1 MWSKPGAEETS
12 HQLVVGIVI
21 KMHPPIIKKSKKQ
34 FSPGLGQS
42 TEPVRISVILVLDLK
57 LAELIQF
64 GLLLSIMLCSDYIYF
79 VDTYCKVPN
88 NRGVQITM
96 NINKHVSVFM
106 HNVVTNKM
114 HCWNKL

>member
-1 MWSKPGAEETS
+1 MI
-12 HQLVVGIVI
+12 LVV
-21 KMHPPIIKKSKKQ
+21 
-34 FSPGLGQS
+34 
-42 TEPVRISVILVLDLK
+42 DLK

-88 NRGVQITM
+88 NRGVQKTM
-96 NINKHVSVFM
+96 NINKSVSGFM
-106 HNVVTNKM
+106 HNEVTNKM